1 MPRYDFAN
9 ILFAGPCNRFCPFCI
24 GKQVPDSVNAYN
36 LDIFPPRNWQS
47 FVREVNDREIG
58 EVVFT
63 GTTTDPHL
71 YAYEEELIA
80 LVRRDMPGI
89 RLSIHTNGA
98 LSLRKMRVFNMY
110 DRACISLPTF
120 DKQTYAHMMG
130 SSKVP
135 DLAGILVAAKIPVKV
150 SCVVNEHNAHQV
162 DEFLQQLA
170 ALSLKRAV
178 LRRLFGD
185 RREFPVLHRHT
196 PASYY
201 RGNPVYNINGMEVT
215 YWNFDTTSSRSIN
228 LFADGTIGLDYL
240 LVREF
245 DRLAAS
251 EPFNPLLN
259 VPIPEV

>member
-24 GKQVPDSVNAYN
+24 GKQVPDSANAYN

-80 LVRRDMPGI
+80 LARRDMPGI

-135 DLAGILVAAKIPVKV
+135 DLTGILAAAKIPVKV
-150 SCVVNEHNAHQV
+150 SCVVNEHNAHQA

-170 ALSLKRAV
+170 ALGLKRAV

-185 RREFPVLHRHT
+185 RREFPVLHRHA

-240 LVREF
+240 LVHEF